1 MLLVFTPLAEQDLEK
16 IGDYIARDNPR
27 RALTFIREIR
37 QQCKQLSER
46 PKTYLLRS
54 EVGENIRS
62 CVFGRYVIYF
72 TEIDEGVRVIRIL
85 HGAMDVKSYF
95 SSSTYS

>member
-16 IGDYIARDNPR
+16 IGDYIVRDNPR

-62 CVFGRYVIYF
+62 CVFRRYVIYF
-72 TEIDEGVRVIRIL
+72 TDTIEDTHFVDITFFVRCCI
-85 HGAMDVKSYF
+85 HNA
-95 SSSTYS
+95 

>member
-16 IGDYIARDNPR
+16 IGDYIVRDNPR

-62 CVFGRYVIYF
+62 RVFGRYIIYF
-72 TEIDEGVRVIRIL
+72 AAIDESVRIVRIL
-85 HGAMDVKSYF
+85 HGAMDVNSNF
-95 SSSTYS
+95 DSSNYS